1 MEQQLCGVIFSSTVV
16 DKSQKK
22 ESNFHLVK
30 VSRTPVHIKA
40 KETREP
46 ANLLAAHHGKC
57 YNVEYQRRC
66 YRSDA
71 ALPSLP

>member
-1 MEQQLCGVIFSSTVV
+1 MRGYLFLNGRQEQN
-16 DKSQKK
+16 
-22 ESNFHLVK
+22 SNSHLVK

-40 KETREP
+40 KDTWQP
-46 ANLLAAHHGKC
+46 TNLLATHEKR

-66 YRSDA
+66 YRSYA

>member
-1 MEQQLCGVIFSSTVV
+1 MRGYLFFNSRQETK
-16 DKSQKK
+16 KS
-22 ESNFHLVK
+22 NLHLVK
-30 VSRTPVHIKA
+30 VSTTPVHIKA
-40 KETREP
+40 KETRQP
-46 ANLLAAHHGKC
+46 ANLLATYHGKC

>member
-1 MEQQLCGVIFSSTVV
+1 MRGYLFFNSRQEQ
-16 DKSQKK
+16 KSN
-22 ESNFHLVK
+22 SHLVK

-40 KETREP
+40 KDTWQP
-46 ANLLAAHHGKC
+46 TNLLATHEKR